1 MADAFGASRIKVQP
15 PERGVFPLDHE
26 HECKGMMKKFLTCLK
41 QNGGDHFPCKNESE
55 MYLQCRMD
63 RGLMAK
69 DDLSKLGFGKDASYT
84 RVEPNEGEKEK
95 SGFVAGTGVRASTRW
110 TIW

>member
-1 MADAFGASRIKVQP
+1 LKAKATPKPPTIHWQEFAIKKSYPERQMADAFGASRIKVQP

-26 HECKGMMKKFLTCLK
+26 HECKTVMKKFLTCLK
-41 QNGGDHFPCKNESE
+41 ENGGDHFPCKNDSE

-69 DDLSKLGFGKDASYT
+69 DDLSKLGFGKDAS
-84 RVEPNEGEKEK
+84 
-95 SGFVAGTGVRASTRW
+95 
-110 TIW
+110 